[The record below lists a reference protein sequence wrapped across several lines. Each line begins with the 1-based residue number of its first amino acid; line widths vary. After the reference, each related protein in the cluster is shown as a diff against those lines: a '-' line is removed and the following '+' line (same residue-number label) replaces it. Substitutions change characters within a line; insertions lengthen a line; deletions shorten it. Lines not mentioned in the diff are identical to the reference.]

1 MRPRKD
7 STRAVEVE
15 VEVEEGGGEELSLH
29 LHLPRGPTSA
39 KALLT
44 SIGGRCRSGY
54 DEFCLSSLSQ
64 SASIL
69 KTWSS
74 RNMVSTLSFQD
85 IKVPSPGFG

>member
-1 MRPRKD
+1 M
-7 STRAVEVE
+7 EVA
-15 VEVEEGGGEELSLH
+15 GGGEELGLH
-29 LHLPRGPTSA
+29 LHLPRGPISA

-44 SIGGRCRSGY
+44 SIRRRCRRVY
-54 DEFCLSSLSQ
+54 DAVLLSLSQ

-69 KTWSS
+69 KTLSS